1 MYARRK
7 SPEISVSEA
16 KEGRFCDVDNIVEA
30 KLLNVGGRRVVQLEV
45 YGICK

>member
-1 MYARRK
+1 MYARGK
-7 SPEISVSEA
+7 SLEISVSGT